1 MTIRPVHT
9 SLFRSRDSLERFLF
23 RFLPRLREKD
33 IVVITSKIIAL
44 SQGRIVAVHSLKE
57 KESLV
62 KRESK
67 KVITT
72 PWFLLGFK
80 YGEWRPNAGIDES
93 NAYKKL
99 ILLPKEP
106 WRTARDLQKAL
117 KKKYKLKR
125 LGVLITDTR
134 TKPLEKGTIGSAL
147 AFFGFVP
154 FKSYVGRKDLFGK
167 SFKWTR
173 VNLAQGLAAAAGLVM
188 GEGKECNPLA
198 IIRGAPVRF
207 TEHFGRFSL
216 SVSPSKDIY
225 RFVYLS

>member
-1 MTIRPVHT
+1 M
-9 SLFRSRDSLERFLF
+9 ERFLF

-33 IVVITSKIIAL
+33 VVVITSKIIAL

-62 KRESK
+62 RQESE
-67 KVITT
+67 KVIAT

-106 WRTARDLQKAL
+106 WRTARNLQKTL

-134 TKPLEKGTIGSAL
+134 TKPLEKGTMGSVL

-154 FKSYVGRKDLFGK
+154 FKSYVGQKDLFGK

-188 GEGKECNPLA
+188 GEGKERNPLA
-198 IIRGAPVRF
+198 VIRGAPLRF
-207 TEHFGRFSL
+207 TERFGRFSL
-216 SVSPSKDIY
+216 FVQPSRDIY
-225 RFVYLS
+225 RFVYGS